1 MPFFLDNLE
10 RKEMA
15 GGYMGKVP
23 WVDLSSGTIVV
34 EEYDESLYRDF
45 IGGYGLG
52 ARLIYERQSPGVEAL
67 GPANTVGFFTGPLT
81 GTPAIISS
89 RFMVMGKSPLTGAW
103 GDANC
108 GGYFG
113 PHMKF
118 AGVDG
123 VFFTGI
129 AEAPVYLLID
139 NGKVELR
146 DAAHLWGK
154 DTAETE
160 DIIMGELGKDVAIS
174 CIGPSGEKI
183 SLISAVIHDGGRA
196 AARCGVGALMGS
208 KNLKAVV
215 VRGNQKVPVA
225 DVDSLK
231 GFRAKHMKQMMKGA
245 ERAAY
250 LSHGT
255 VGSNTGS
262 IVSGDCPIKNW
273 GGSYPDDY
281 PNEQAVSGDMVIQ
294 YQLKKYGCW
303 HCPIACGGHVKIEN
317 GPYAVEGHK
326 PEYET
331 VGAFGPLCL
340 NENVESIFKTN
351 DICNLMGLDT
361 ISTGATIAF
370 AIECYENGLITKAD
384 TDGIELTWGSHEAI
398 VQMTEK
404 LAKREGFGEVLA
416 DGVKVASEKISGSE
430 EFAVHVHGQELAM
443 HDGKISPGLAL
454 AYEIDPGPGRHTSST
469 EDWAQPGLPVM
480 SHEMTDYGGRGRDH
494 MLQAAYMNLM
504 NCAGL
509 CWMGVNFYDVQATAD
524 FMRTVTGWEY
534 SLDDLFLDGERIFTM
549 RHLFTLR
556 EGLNPLQFRSPG
568 RSIGRPPLQS
578 GSHRD
583 VTVDVSQMAR
593 DFYSY
598 AGYNLETA
606 MPCDD
611 TLKKLGLHEV
621 LAHFG

>member
-1 MPFFLDNLE
+1 LE
-10 RKEMA
+10 EKMA

-23 WVDLSSGTIVV
+23 WVDLSSGKI
-34 EEYDESLYRDF
+34 EIDEYDESLYRDF

-52 ARLIYERQSPGVEAL
+52 ARLIYERQKPGVDPL
-67 GPANTVGFFTGPLT
+67 GADNTLGFFAGPLT

-89 RFMVMGKSPLTGAW
+89 RFTVMGKSPLTGTW

-113 PHMKF
+113 PYMKF

-123 VFFTGI
+123 IFFTGI
-129 AEAPVYLLID
+129 AEKPVYLFID
-139 NGKVELR
+139 NGRVELR

-160 DIIMGELGKDVAIS
+160 DIIMGELGGDVAVA

-183 SLISAVIHDGGRA
+183 SLISAVINDKGRA

-208 KNLKAVV
+208 KMLKAVV
-215 VRGNQKVPVA
+215 VRGSQKVSLA
-225 DVDSLK
+225 DEDSLK
-231 GFRAKHMKQMMKGA
+231 RFRATHMKQMMKGA
-245 ERAAY
+245 EEAAY

-262 IVSGDCPIKNW
+262 IVSGDCPVKNW
-273 GGSYPDDY
+273 GGAYPDDY
-281 PNEQAVSGDMVIQ
+281 PNEQSVSGDKVIQ

-317 GPYAVEGHK
+317 GPYAMEGHK

-331 VGAFGPLCL
+331 IGAFGPLCL

-361 ISTGATIAF
+361 ISAGATIAF
-370 AIECYENGLITKAD
+370 AIECYENGLITKKD
-384 TDGIELTWGSHEAI
+384 TDGIELRWGNHEAI
-398 VQMTEK
+398 VKMTEK
-404 LAKREGFGEVLA
+404 LAKREGFGDVLA
-416 DGVKVASEKISGSE
+416 DGVKAASEKIQGSE

-443 HDGKISPGLAL
+443 HDGKLSPGLAL
-454 AYEIDPGPGRHTSST
+454 AYQIDPGPGRHTSST
-469 EDWAQPGLPVM
+469 EDWPQPNLPVGT
-480 SHEMTDYGGRGRDH
+480 HEMSDYSRRGRDH
-494 MLQAAYMNLM
+494 MVEAAYMNVM

-509 CWMGVNFYDVQATAD
+509 CWMGISFYDVQATAD

-534 SLDDLFLDGERIFTM
+534 GLDDLLLDGERIFAM

-556 EGLNPLQFRSPG
+556 EGLNPLEFKSPG
-568 RSIGRPPLQS
+568 RSIGRPPMQS
-578 GSHRD
+578 GSLRD

-593 DFYSY
+593 DFYGY
-598 AGYNLETA
+598 AGYDLKTA
-606 MPCDD
+606 MPSEEA
-611 TLKKLGLHEV
+611 LKKLGLNDLV
-621 LAHFG
+621 TRFG